1 MIKYNKKSVFFQKGD
16 SMKANDILNLNL
28 DKDFDLTSINFD
40 SYQGLLG
47 NTLISIGSDAMLSFN
62 YMSVIKRCVENSLH
76 YFDKNLDIQS
86 KNTKDFIK
94 LSAIDMISG
103 NFRMDSYF
111 GNVLSKANV
120 DNKINVF
127 SRGLLINQANY
138 SQVVSEANTSIQ
150 MQNDVN
156 MVLADIRFSTL
167 NFLSMLLETMK
178 TITPSDEDYVL
189 LLVFLSTICKDISK
203 FNPNEL
209 EQYKNTL
216 ASLFKSM
223 FTDDVMFTGFK
234 KNWMGNLMLLAKS
247 QKEVSGQVSTLE
259 MLDLIDTNS
268 LMDFC
273 YLLRLSL
280 LDPRSISSQE
290 LPKYVNDVL
299 AQAGSGVS
307 ATIQRMVISPL
318 RGDEFRL
325 LENEKVFFA
334 NVWNRFENFLR
345 KDILEAYD
353 SIKQNAIFEFQRNL
367 DVKPTLF
374 LGFLEIANQNA
385 VNGDKDIPFF
395 KNKTY
400 ICMFSPAYNRVW
412 NGVSS
417 SVFGQVSDALNK
429 NDLEDAN
436 QKMAR
441 VSKDVEK
448 NTNTLIHEIDA
459 SNNIQYVI
467 DQQLLAFQKMQMVFD
482 SVCELP
488 IIGERYK
495 SGTPDLFFQDML
507 YLTSSDNLL
516 IRGLV
521 VASGIDS
528 KMQIVKN
535 MFTKDSSKTFD
546 LLVNQYETISSNV
559 QKIKSIFSDSKNLKQ
574 IKDVTA
580 LKASL
585 LNQYVLQNKI
595 YFILQKLSAYAL
607 MIDNTKLVLPQ
618 YRRTLGFVPISPVI
632 LATISA
638 STTAS
643 LIYAILTHLMY
654 FAVVLYGLHIVYRYC
669 MTVID
674 GGGNLASGIQ
684 QQRKDEYERKLN
696 AALSLP
702 DTDPKK
708 KELIKLYQDQFQ
720 KADAEAKYALRKEVD
735 KVAIT
740 DVPGMLGS
748 SLVKVAVAGLAVGI
762 GIKLFFMYKKEKL
775 GLEAQKTIQ

>member
-1 MIKYNKKSVFFQKGD
+1 
-16 SMKANDILNLNL
+16 
-28 DKDFDLTSINFD
+28 
-40 SYQGLLG
+40 
-47 NTLISIGSDAMLSFN
+47 
-62 YMSVIKRCVENSLH
+62 
-76 YFDKNLDIQS
+76 
-86 KNTKDFIK
+86 
-94 LSAIDMISG
+94 
-103 NFRMDSYF
+103 
-111 GNVLSKANV
+111 
-120 DNKINVF
+120 
-127 SRGLLINQANY
+127 
-138 SQVVSEANTSIQ
+138 
-150 MQNDVN
+150 
-156 MVLADIRFSTL
+156 
-167 NFLSMLLETMK
+167 
-178 TITPSDEDYVL
+178 
-189 LLVFLSTICKDISK
+189 
-203 FNPNEL
+203 
-209 EQYKNTL
+209 
-216 ASLFKSM
+216 
-223 FTDDVMFTGFK
+223 
-234 KNWMGNLMLLAKS
+234 
-247 QKEVSGQVSTLE
+247 
-259 MLDLIDTNS
+259 
-268 LMDFC
+268 
-273 YLLRLSL
+273 
-280 LDPRSISSQE
+280 
-290 LPKYVNDVL
+290 
-299 AQAGSGVS
+299 
-307 ATIQRMVISPL
+307 
-318 RGDEFRL
+318 
-325 LENEKVFFA
+325 
-334 NVWNRFENFLR
+334 
-345 KDILEAYD
+345 
-353 SIKQNAIFEFQRNL
+353 
-367 DVKPTLF
+367 
-374 LGFLEIANQNA
+374 
-385 VNGDKDIPFF
+385 
-395 KNKTY
+395 
-400 ICMFSPAYNRVW
+400 MFSPAYNRVW
-412 NGVSS
+412 NSVSS

-429 NDLEDAN
+429 NNLEDAN
-436 QKMAR
+436 QKMAII
-441 VSKDVEK
+441 SKDIEK
-448 NTNTLIHEIDA
+448 NTNTLIHEIGA

-495 SGTPDLFFQDML
+495 NGTPDLFFQDML

-516 IRGLV
+516 IKGLV

-559 QKIKSIFSDSKNLKQ
+559 QKIKSIFSNSKNLKQ
-574 IKDVTA
+574 IKDVSV

-618 YRRTLGFVPISPVI
+618 YRRTLGAIPPAI
-632 LATISA
+632 LATIAA

-643 LIYAILTHLMY
+643 LIYAMSTQLIYLV
-654 FAVVLYGLHIVYRYC
+654 VVLYGLNIVHRYC

-696 AALSLP
+696 EALSLP

-762 GIKLFFMYKKEKL
+762 GIKLFFIYKKEKL

>member
-1 MIKYNKKSVFFQKGD
+1 
-16 SMKANDILNLNL
+16 MKANDILNLNL
-28 DKDFDLTSINFD
+28 DKDFDLTSVNFD

-178 TITPSDEDYVL
+178 TINPSDEDYVL
-189 LLVFLSTICKDISK
+189 LLVFLSTICKDVGK

-280 LDPRSISSQE
+280 LDPRSTSSQE
-290 LPKYVNDVL
+290 LPKYVNEVL

-307 ATIQRMVISPL
+307 ATIQRMVTSPL
-318 RGDEFRL
+318 RGDEFKL

-345 KDILEAYD
+345 EEILETYD

-367 DVKPTLF
+367 EVKPTLF
-374 LGFLEIANQNA
+374 LGFLEIANQNV

-412 NGVSS
+412 NSVSS

-429 NDLEDAN
+429 NNLEDAN
-436 QKMAR
+436 QKMAII
-441 VSKDVEK
+441 SKDIEK
-448 NTNTLIHEIDA
+448 NTNTLIHEIGA

-495 SGTPDLFFQDML
+495 NGTPDLFFQDML

-516 IRGLV
+516 IKGLV

-559 QKIKSIFSDSKNLKQ
+559 QKIKSIFSNSKNLKQ
-574 IKDVTA
+574 IKDVSV

-618 YRRTLGFVPISPVI
+618 YRRTLGAIPPAI
-632 LATISA
+632 LATIAA

-643 LIYAILTHLMY
+643 LIYAMSTQLIYLI
-654 FAVVLYGLHIVYRYC
+654 VVLYGLNIVHRYC

-684 QQRKDEYERKLN
+684 QQRKDEYERKYI

-740 DVPGMLGS
+740 DVPGLLGS

>member
-1 MIKYNKKSVFFQKGD
+1 
-16 SMKANDILNLNL
+16 MKANDILNLNL